1 MATTISIIGGGMAG
15 LAAAHALSRFGFE
28 VEVYEQAPALGE
40 VGAGIHVS
48 PQAVKALTGAGID
61 YDVLVRA
68 ATISKGIFTRDMNTG
83 EDIFYGDW
91 RGAPA
96 RYGAPFLAFHR
107 ADLLE
112 VLAKGLDARHLHLG
126 YCLTELEETESAVI
140 MHFANGA
147 THRADILVGA
157 DGVHSVVR
165 RALYGEDNPT
175 FTGQMVWRSL
185 LQGSDVPSEILEP
198 SGHVRWVGA
207 GRQFYSYYLRRS
219 AIVSIVT
226 QQESD
231 KWVEESWSLRGDPE
245 EMRASFPNPE
255 PRLAKLLSLI
265 TACSKWGIFLRPP
278 TEQWGRGRIQL
289 IGDAAHAMLPN
300 AGQGACQAFEDGYI
314 LARWLDAERDPHV
327 ALATFRR
334 VRMPRVHAVQN
345 RSALNAR
352 AKRLPTSEERKAAFR
367 EAGMAATSAMDW
379 ILAYDPVAQWNESG
393 ATPDALAS

>member
-1 MATTISIIGGGMAG
+1 MALNIAIVGGGMAG
-15 LAAAHALSRFGFE
+15 LAAAHALARFGFD
-28 VEVYEQAPALGE
+28 VEIFEQAPMLGE

-61 YDVLVRA
+61 YDALLGA

-83 EDIFYGDW
+83 EEIFYGDW
-91 RGAPA
+91 RAAPS

-112 VLAKGLDARHLHLG
+112 VLAEGIDARRIHLG
-126 YCLTELEETESAVI
+126 HCLTQFEDAGSEITLR
-140 MHFANGA
+140 FANGA

-165 RALYGEDNPT
+165 RALYGEDKPT
-175 FTGQMVWRSL
+175 FTGQMVWRAL
-185 LQGSDVPSEILEP
+185 LPGSDISSEILEP

-207 GRQFYSYYLRRS
+207 GRQFYSYYLRRG

-231 KWVEESWSLRGDPE
+231 KWVEESWSLRGDPD

-255 PRLAKLLSLI
+255 PRLAKLLSLV

-278 TEQWGRGRIQL
+278 TEHWGHGRIQL

-314 LARWLDAERDPHV
+314 LARWLDAEKNPAE
-327 ALATFRR
+327 ALSTFRR

-352 AKRLPTSEERKAAFR
+352 AKRLPTAEDRKAAFR
-367 EAGMAATSAMDW
+367 EAGMAAASAMDW
-379 ILAYDPVAQWNESG
+379 ILAYDPVTQWNESG
-393 ATPDALAS
+393 SIPAGA